1 MFNNIISWSLNNKFV
16 VLLATLFIVVFGS
29 WSLLT
34 MKVDILPDIN
44 KPTVTIFAEG
54 EGMASEEVERLI
66 LTPIEAAVA
75 GAPGVERVRG
85 SAALGRAIVNLE
97 FAWGTDNYRNRQ
109 IVQERLAQVVLPS
122 NVQPVLGPQSSLLG
136 EVVWV
141 GLTTKNSA
149 ISTMEMRTIA
159 DFTVRPALL
168 KIPGVSTVLV
178 MGGDVREWQINLN
191 AERMRQTGVMF
202 EDIRLNIASAITNK
216 GGGILAE
223 GGKEYPI
230 RIIVAPTEIA
240 QLREIAVGRNM
251 ATGAVIRLADMA
263 EVIEGPS
270 PVRGTAA
277 INGKPGVILRVIR
290 QSDAETLKI
299 TKGIDETLAALRP
312 GLPEGVT
319 LEGDLFR
326 QEQFIRAGLGN
337 VTEALR
343 DGTILVVIILIIFL
357 MNMRTTAITLTAIPL
372 SILVTAIIFKQ
383 FGLSVNVM
391 TLGGIAVAVGELVDD
406 AIVGVENVFQRLR
419 QWKKTG
425 EKEDRE
431 GVVLSASSEVR
442 NSIVYATIL
451 VAVVFLPIFFVPG
464 LEGRLIASIG
474 AAYLVSLVAS
484 MLVSLTVTPVLSAL
498 FLRDKA
504 LEGHEE
510 ETRLVQTIKK
520 WMSPRIYWCIHHV
533 RLIGGVTLVA
543 LALTVAMYV
552 LAGKEG
558 IPTFNE
564 GSATVMAFTPVGTD
578 LATTNAYVAKV
589 ARTIEEVPGVAKV
602 SNMTGR
608 AAADPHD
615 GGSNA
620 SEMQILIKPEYIP
633 DRILVFKNIQKVL
646 SRYDGADFG
655 LGQPI
660 THRMQELLSGVR
672 APIAIKVFGDDLEG
686 MKRAADRVILEL
698 KKQPGV
704 KNAQIGKDTMVPE
717 FHVYI
722 DRNRL
727 AEAGTSA
734 GVVAEDLE
742 MGLMGDTLGQVRLGG
757 ASVDVVARF
766 DLESKGTMASLRDIA
781 LPFENVGSL
790 GLAGDVMVAGGRNR
804 YTHEAGRR
812 VLVVSANY
820 EGSDVV
826 SAVENAKS
834 ALDRERMPVGVTLS
848 YEGTYKSQK
857 ESTRRLSVVF
867 LLGIAMIFG
876 ILYHAFK
883 SIPIVLLVMA
893 NIPTVLI
900 GGMIGIWITGGVV
913 NLAHLVGFISL
924 AGIVS
929 RNGIMLIGRVLA
941 LIHSGEAFTPETI
954 VRATLDRVTPVLM
967 TSLVTSLALVPLL
980 LAGSDPGKELLHPLA
995 VVVFGGLISSTVIS
1009 LFLTPALFYRFGRK
1023 ATLVIDKKSTPGF

>member
-1 MFNNIISWSLNNKFV
+1 MFNNIISWSLKNKFA
-16 VLLATLFIVVFGS
+16 VLFVTFLIVVIGT

-75 GAPGVERVRG
+75 GAPGVERMRG
-85 SAALGRAIVNLE
+85 SASLGRAIINLE
-97 FAWGTDNYRNRQ
+97 FAWGSDNYRNRQ

-122 NVQPVLGPQSSLLG
+122 NVKPMLGPQSSLLG

-141 GLTTKNSA
+141 GLSATDAA
-149 ISTMEMRTIA
+149 ISGMELRTIA

-168 KIPGVSTVLV
+168 KISGVSTVLV

-191 AERMRQTGVMF
+191 AERMRRTGVMF
-202 EDIRLNIASAITNK
+202 EDVRSNIASAITNK

-230 RIIVAPTEIA
+230 RIIVAPKDIA
-240 QLREIAVGRNM
+240 ELREMAVGRNM
-251 ATGAVIRLADMA
+251 ETNRVIRLADIA
-263 EVIEGPS
+263 EVTEGPS
-270 PVRGTAA
+270 PVRGSAA
-277 INGKPGVILRVIR
+277 ISGKPGVILRVIR
-290 QSDAETLKI
+290 QSDAETLKV
-299 TKGIDETLAALRP
+299 TEGIDETLLALQS
-312 GLPEGVT
+312 GLPKGVAIH
-319 LEGDLFR
+319 GDLFR
-326 QEQFIRAGLGN
+326 QEQFIHAGLGN
-337 VTEALR
+337 VTDALR
-343 DGTILVVIILIIFL
+343 DGTILVIVILIIFL
-357 MNMRTTAITLTAIPL
+357 MNVRTTAITLTAIPL
-372 SILVTAIIFKQ
+372 SILVTAIVFKQ

-406 AIVGVENVFQRLR
+406 AIVGVENVFRRLR
-419 QWKKTG
+419 LWKTKG
-425 EKEDRE
+425 GKEDRE
-431 GVVLSASSEVR
+431 AVVLSASSEVR

-474 AAYLVSLVAS
+474 VAYLVSLLAS
-484 MLVSLTVTPVLSAL
+484 MLVSLTVIPVLSAL
-498 FLRDKA
+498 LLREKT
-504 LEGHEE
+504 LRGHEQ
-510 ETRLVQTIKK
+510 ETKLVQKTKE
-520 WMSPRIYWCIHHV
+520 WMSPRIRWCITHV
-533 RLIGGVTLVA
+533 QLISGVTLIM
-543 LALTVAMYV
+543 LLLTFGMY
-552 LAGKEG
+552 LFAGKEG

-564 GSATVMAFTPVGTD
+564 GSATVMAFTQVGTD

-589 ARTIEEVPGVAKV
+589 ARAIEEVPGVAKV

-608 AAADPHD
+608 ADADAHD

-633 DRILVFKNIQKVL
+633 DRIQVFKNIQKVL
-646 SRYDGADFG
+646 SRFDGADFG

-717 FHVYI
+717 FHIYL

-727 AEAGTSA
+727 AEAGISP
-734 GVVAEDLE
+734 GKVAEDLE
-742 MGLMGDTLGQVRLGG
+742 MGLMGDTLGQVRIGG

-766 DLESKGTMASLRDIA
+766 DLESKGTQASLRDIA
-781 LPFENVGSL
+781 LPFENVSSL
-790 GLAGDVMVAGGRNR
+790 GLAGDVAVTGGRNK
-804 YTHEAGRR
+804 YSHEAGKR
-812 VLVVSANY
+812 VLIVSANY

-826 SAVENAKS
+826 GAVEHAKLV
-834 ALDRERMPVGVTLS
+834 LDKERFASGVTLS

-857 ESTRRLSVVF
+857 ESTRRLSLVF

-883 SIPIVLLVMA
+883 SIPIALLIMA

-900 GGMIGIWITGGVV
+900 GGMIGIWMTGGVV

-929 RNGIMLIGRVLA
+929 RNGIMLIGRVLS
-941 LIHSGEAFTPETI
+941 LIREGKAFTSETI
-954 VRATLDRVTPVLM
+954 LEATLDRVTPVLM

-980 LAGSDPGKELLHPLA
+980 LAGGDPGKELLHPLA
-995 VVVFGGLISSTVIS
+995 VVVFGGLFSSTAIS
-1009 LFLTPALFYRFGRK
+1009 LFLTPALFYRFGK
-1023 ATLVIDKKSTPGF
+1023 NAALSAKGESSGF